1 MQFRDRAEAG
11 RKLAQV
17 LKRYQEKMETLVIG
31 LPRGG
36 VVVAWEVAHILHL
49 PLDVMCPR
57 KIGAP
62 GNPEL
67 AIGAITEEGEPILD
81 LGLIR
86 SLAASEQYLTE
97 RIEMERENAR
107 HRVQVYRGD
116 RPPLQ
121 LRGQTVLLID
131 DGLATGS
138 TMRAAIASAR
148 SRHAHRIVVAVP
160 VAPLDTAEE
169 IKQLA
174 DTFICLDTP
183 APFYAVGQFYEEFG
197 QVTDEEVIDLL
208 KRS

>member
-1 MQFRDRAEAG
+1 MQFRDRADAG
-11 RKLAQV
+11 QKLVQ
-17 LKRYQEKMETLVIG
+17 LLNRYREKKETVVIG

-36 VVVAWEVAHILHL
+36 VVVAWQVAHELHL
-49 PLDVMCPR
+49 PLDVICPR

-67 AIGAITEEGEPILD
+67 AIGAITEEGDPILD
-81 LGLIR
+81 FSLIQ
-86 SLAASEQYLTE
+86 SMDVSEKYLTE

-107 HRVQVYRGD
+107 HRVQEYRSD

-121 LRGQTVLLID
+121 LRGQIVILID

-138 TMRAAIASAR
+138 TMRAAIASVRA
-148 SRHAHRIVVAVP
+148 RHAHRVVVAVP
-160 VAPLDTAEE
+160 VSPLDTAEE
-169 IKQLA
+169 MKLLS

-183 APFYAVGQFYEEFG
+183 APFYAVGQFYEQFD

>member
-11 RKLAQV
+11 QKLVQ
-17 LKRYQEKMETLVIG
+17 LLNRYREKKETVVIG

-36 VVVAWEVAHILHL
+36 VVVAWQVAHELHL
-49 PLDVMCPR
+49 PLDVICPR

-67 AIGAITEEGEPILD
+67 AIGAITEEGDPILD
-81 LGLIR
+81 FSLIQ
-86 SLAASEQYLTE
+86 SMDVSEKYLTE

-107 HRVQVYRGD
+107 HRVQEYRGD

-121 LRGQTVLLID
+121 LRGQIVILID

-138 TMRAAIASAR
+138 TMRAAIASVRA
-148 SRHAHRIVVAVP
+148 RHAHRVVVAVP
-160 VAPLDTAEE
+160 VSPLDTAEE
-169 IKQLA
+169 MKLLA

-183 APFYAVGQFYEEFG
+183 APFYAVGQFYEQFE